1 MERIALPIKVRTLI
15 QAAKAVVVN
24 FCLLPL
30 AFCLARRAIL
40 SRFILFILSAVIV
53 LLSSAL
59 PNSLLASQAASPL
72 AQVRIKTET
81 VVGQQDF
88 FRVGK
93 SHKGRWWLIDPDGKP
108 FLYRGVTSVNFGYPA
123 PYVPVVEDKYG
134 QDPAAFREATFERL
148 RSWNF
153 NALGAWTPPQLWDQ
167 GMPYTVILNFVKAAP
182 DSELR
187 VDDKKL
193 KLPDVFDPK
202 WIEGI
207 DAKAKEIVAPVASS
221 KLLVG
226 YFTDNE
232 LNWAHAETRDRKVNS
247 ELLLTNNAKASL
259 LQFCLS
265 LNKEKPAYSA
275 AWDFVLKRHG
285 NSLEQLAKDWQV
297 PIESRDTIKEWT
309 KTKQGIVSKGYLVD
323 QNAFQAEFARRYFQE
338 TAAAIHRYDHNHLI
352 LGCRF
357 GAPPSDAVFS
367 AIKRPWVDVV
377 SANNYRYNMYER
389 IDLYYQATKL
399 PVLNSEFSWGH
410 TRFTKRALPDE
421 PEDGFSERSRM
432 MRNGAKSLAR
442 ALTHPALV
450 GYTWYR
456 WVDLPGHT
464 PPISF
469 GLVNLE
475 DDPNLSHTTLLKR
488 LNARADAIATTAKGI
503 GNRE

>member
-1 MERIALPIKVRTLI
+1 MRHWKV
-15 QAAKAVVVN
+15 
-24 FCLLPL
+24 
-30 AFCLARRAIL
+30 L

-108 FLYRGVTSVNFGYPA
+108 FLYRGVTSVNFGYPD

-232 LNWAHAETRDRKVNS
+232 L
-247 ELLLTNNAKASL
+247 
-259 LQFCLS
+259 
-265 LNKEKPAYSA
+265 
-275 AWDFVLKRHG
+275 
-285 NSLEQLAKDWQV
+285 
-297 PIESRDTIKEWT
+297 
-309 KTKQGIVSKGYLVD
+309 
-323 QNAFQAEFARRYFQE
+323 
-338 TAAAIHRYDHNHLI
+338 
-352 LGCRF
+352 
-357 GAPPSDAVFS
+357 
-367 AIKRPWVDVV
+367 
-377 SANNYRYNMYER
+377 
-389 IDLYYQATKL
+389 
-399 PVLNSEFSWGH
+399 
-410 TRFTKRALPDE
+410 
-421 PEDGFSERSRM
+421 
-432 MRNGAKSLAR
+432 
-442 ALTHPALV
+442 
-450 GYTWYR
+450 
-456 WVDLPGHT
+456 
-464 PPISF
+464 
-469 GLVNLE
+469 
-475 DDPNLSHTTLLKR
+475 
-488 LNARADAIATTAKGI
+488 
-503 GNRE
+503 